1 MDLKKENE
9 HKHEHSH
16 EEHHDH
22 HDHSHDEHC
31 GCGHKEEKD
40 CRMRGHD
47 RHEHEHHEHKHDEHC
62 SCGHEHHGH
71 HDHHD
76 HSHDEH
82 CGCGHKEE
90 KDCSMRGHDHHEHD
104 HHEHDLDHHKHDHH
118 EHEHHEHKHDEH
130 CSCGH
135 DHEEKDCRMRGHDHH
150 GHSHDE
156 HHDHC
161 TCGHDHHEHH
171 GHDHSGCGCEHH
183 HGSSKEMVVQ
193 FGISALFFAGGIFAR
208 IFFDEAGIQ
217 IKNFYAAFS
226 TVLFVIAWLTAG
238 YKVLLTSV
246 KNILKGQVFDENFL
260 MSVATI
266 GAFILGDWTEGAAVM
281 LFYNLG
287 EVVQHSAVEKSRR
300 SIIDLMDLRPDF
312 ARLYDSDSKEKLVD
326 PASVKIG
333 SLVLVKAGEKI
344 PLDGVIYEGSAE
356 LDTSSM
362 TGESLPRTAEKGSP
376 VLAGFVNLTGVITV
390 KTTASLENTAA
401 SKMLELIESAQNRK
415 ARVER
420 FITSFAKVY
429 TPIVTIGAVILS
441 VLPPLL
447 SALIFSTP
455 INGWES
461 FAPWISRGLVF
472 LVISCPC
479 AFVISVPLGYFGGIG
494 GAAKRG
500 ILIKGADYIDALS
513 KADAVVFDK
522 TGTLTKGVLKVMT
535 LMPAENVEKYEF
547 LKLAALAEF
556 NSHHPIAKAV
566 QDCALV
572 NLSEEVTKTFPNAEL
587 TDYYE
592 KAGKG
597 ISVNYKGKSLLAGK
611 NSFISESIGKEI
623 PLYGD
628 EIGGTQVYAAYDGE
642 YIGCLILTD
651 TLKNEA
657 REAISDLN
665 KLGLSRVEIL
675 TGDNEKSAKKIAEDL
690 GIKNYTSML
699 LPHEKVSRFEEISDE
714 VKAKNKKASVI
725 FVGDG
730 INDAPVLA
738 RSDAGIAMGGI
749 GSDAAIEAADV
760 VLMNDNPR
768 LVAAAVKHARFTR
781 KIVWQN
787 IALAFGIKIGFLTL
801 GALGLANLWAA
812 VFADVG
818 VALLAVFNSLRAK
831 R

>member
-22 HDHSHDEHC
+22 HDHSHDEH
-31 GCGHKEEKD
+31 
-40 CRMRGHD
+40 
-47 RHEHEHHEHKHDEHC
+47 HEHEHCSCGHDHHDHHEHDLDHHKHDHHGHSHHEHTHDEHC
-62 SCGHEHHGH
+62 SCGH
-71 HDHHD
+71 
-76 HSHDEH
+76 
-82 CGCGHKEE
+82 
-90 KDCSMRGHDHHEHD
+90 
-104 HHEHDLDHHKHDHH
+104 DHHKHDHH

-135 DHEEKDCRMRGHDHH
+135 DHHEHDHSGHDHH
-150 GHSHDE
+150 GHSHD
-156 HHDHC
+156 
-161 TCGHDHHEHH
+161 DHHEHCAC

-193 FGISALFFAGGIFAR
+193 FGISVLFFAGGIFAR

-429 TPIVTIGAVILS
+429 TPIVTIGAVLLS

-500 ILIKGADYIDALS
+500 ILIKGADYIDSLS

-556 NSHHPIAKAV
+556 NSHHPIAKAI

-597 ISVNYKGKSLLAGK
+597 ISVNYKGKNLLAGK

-714 VKAKNKKASVI
+714 VKTKNKKASVI

-768 LVAAAVKHARFTR
+768 LVASAIRQARFTR

>member
-1 MDLKKENE
+1 MDYKKENE

-22 HDHSHDEHC
+22 HDHSHDEHQ
-31 GCGHKEEKD
+31 E
-40 CRMRGHD
+40 HD
-47 RHEHEHHEHKHDEHC
+47 HHEHGHHEHKHDEHC
-62 SCGHEHHGH
+62 SCGHDHEEKDCRMSG

-76 HSHDEH
+76 HH
-82 CGCGHKEE
+82 GH
-90 KDCSMRGHDHHEHD
+90 G
-104 HHEHDLDHHKHDHH
+104 HHKHDHH
-118 EHEHHEHKHDEH
+118 EHEHHEHTHDEH

-150 GHSHDE
+150 GHSHD
-156 HHDHC
+156 
-161 TCGHDHHEHH
+161 DHHEHCAC

-193 FGISALFFAGGIFAR
+193 FGISALFFAGGIFTR

-226 TVLFVIAWLTAG
+226 TVLFVIAWLIAG

-376 VLAGFVNLTGVITV
+376 ILAGFVNLTGVITV

-429 TPIVTIGAVILS
+429 TPIVTIGAVLLS
-441 VLPPLL
+441 ILPPLL
-447 SALIFSTP
+447 SALIFSSP

-556 NSHHPIAKAV
+556 NSHHPIAKAI

-597 ISVNYKGKSLLAGK
+597 ISVNYKGKNLLAGK
-611 NSFISESIGKEI
+611 NSFISENIGKEI

-628 EIGGTQVYAAYDGE
+628 EIGGTQVYAAYDGK

>member
-1 MDLKKENE
+1 MDYKKENE
-9 HKHEHSH
+9 HNHDEHCSYRHEHNAKDYSMRGHEHHEHGRHGYCNDDHHENEHHSH
-16 EEHHDH
+16 DEHHNNCGCSHDH
-22 HDHSHDEHC
+22 HSHDHHEHNHNEHGHSHDEHC
-31 GCGHKEEKD
+31 ACQ
-40 CRMRGHD
+40 
-47 RHEHEHHEHKHDEHC
+47 
-62 SCGHEHHGH
+62 
-71 HDHHD
+71 
-76 HSHDEH
+76 
-82 CGCGHKEE
+82 
-90 KDCSMRGHDHHEHD
+90 
-104 HHEHDLDHHKHDHH
+104 HDHH
-118 EHEHHEHKHDEH
+118 EHEHHSHNEH
-130 CSCGH
+130 CGCGH
-135 DHEEKDCRMRGHDHH
+135 EHNAKDYGMRGHDHH
-150 GHSHDE
+150 GH
-156 HHDHC
+156 DH
-161 TCGHDHHEHH
+161 
-171 GHDHSGCGCEHH
+171 HDHSGCGCEHH
-183 HGSSKEMVVQ
+183 HGSSKEMIVQ
-193 FGISALFFAGGIFAR
+193 FGISALLFASGIFTR
-208 IFFDEAGIQ
+208 VLFPEAGIKIQ
-217 IKNFYAAFS
+217 NFYLAFS
-226 TVLFVIAWLTAG
+226 ILLFAAAWLTAG

-260 MSVATI
+260 MTVATI

-300 SIIDLMDLRPDF
+300 SIVDLMDLRPDF
-312 ARLYDSDSKEKLVD
+312 ARIYKPGEEEKLVD
-326 PASVKIG
+326 PSKVEVG

-344 PLDGVIYEGSAE
+344 PLDGIIYEGSAE

-362 TGESLPRTAEKGSP
+362 TGESLPRTAEKGSR

-429 TPIVTIGAVILS
+429 TPIVTIGAVLLS
-441 VLPPLL
+441 VLPPIVN
-447 SALIFSTP
+447 ALIFSIP
-455 INGWES
+455 LAGWES
-461 FAPWISRGLVF
+461 FAPWVSRGLVF

-494 GAAKRG
+494 GAAKKG
-500 ILIKGADYIDALS
+500 VLIKGADYIDALS
-513 KADAVVFDK
+513 KADSVVFDK
-522 TGTLTKGVLKVMT
+522 TGTLTKGVLKVLA
-535 LMPAENVEKYEF
+535 LMPADKVEKDEL

-572 NLSEEVTKTFPNAEL
+572 NLPEEETKTFANAEL
-587 TDYYE
+587 IDYYE

-597 ISVNYKGKSLLAGK
+597 ISVNYRGKNLLAGK
-611 NSFISESIGKEI
+611 NSFISESIGSDI
-623 PLYGD
+623 SLYGD
-628 EIGGTQVYAAYDGE
+628 EIGGTQVYVAYDGR
-642 YIGCLILTD
+642 YMGCLILTD
-651 TLKNEA
+651 TLKNESK
-657 REAISDLN
+657 EAVSDLN
-665 KLGLSRVEIL
+665 KLGLSRIEIL
-675 TGDNEKSAKKIAEDL
+675 TGDNEKAAKKIAEDL

-714 VKAKNKKASVI
+714 VKAKNKKASVV

-738 RSDAGIAMGGI
+738 RADVGIAMGGI

-768 LVAAAVKHARFTR
+768 LVAAAVKQARFTR

-801 GALGLANLWAA
+801 GALGLTNLWAA

>member
-9 HKHEHSH
+9 HKHGHSY

-22 HDHSHDEHC
+22 HDHSHDEHQ
-31 GCGHKEEKD
+31 E
-40 CRMRGHD
+40 
-47 RHEHEHHEHKHDEHC
+47 
-62 SCGHEHHGH
+62 
-71 HDHHD
+71 HDHH
-76 HSHDEH
+76 
-82 CGCGHKEE
+82 
-90 KDCSMRGHDHHEHD
+90 GHDHH
-104 HHEHDLDHHKHDHH
+104 DHHKHDHH
-118 EHEHHEHKHDEH
+118 EHEHHEHSHDEHCSCGHEHHEHHDHHEHDHHGHGHHDHHEYSHDEHCSCGHEHHDHHEHDHHGHGHHDHHEYSHDEH

-135 DHEEKDCRMRGHDHH
+135 DHH
-150 GHSHDE
+150 G
-156 HHDHC
+156 
-161 TCGHDHHEHH
+161 HH

-429 TPIVTIGAVILS
+429 TPIVTIGAVLLS

-447 SALIFSTP
+447 SALIFSSP

-572 NLSEEVTKTFPNAEL
+572 NLSDEVTKTFPNAEL

-611 NSFISESIGKEI
+611 NSFISENIGKEI

-768 LVAAAVKHARFTR
+768 LVASAIRQARFTR

>member
-9 HKHEHSH
+9 HKHGHSY

-22 HDHSHDEHC
+22 HDHSHDEHQ
-31 GCGHKEEKD
+31 
-40 CRMRGHD
+40 
-47 RHEHEHHEHKHDEHC
+47 
-62 SCGHEHHGH
+62 
-71 HDHHD
+71 
-76 HSHDEH
+76 
-82 CGCGHKEE
+82 
-90 KDCSMRGHDHHEHD
+90 EHD
-104 HHEHDLDHHKHDHH
+104 HHGHD
-118 EHEHHEHKHDEH
+118 HHEHKHDEH

-135 DHEEKDCRMRGHDHH
+135 DHHGHNHDGHHKHEHCSCGHEHEEKDYRMRGHDHHDHH
-150 GHSHDE
+150 GHSHD
-156 HHDHC
+156 
-161 TCGHDHHEHH
+161 DHHEHCAC

-312 ARLYDSDSKEKLVD
+312 ARLYGSDSKEKLVD

-376 VLAGFVNLTGVITV
+376 VLAGFVNLTGIITV

-429 TPIVTIGAVILS
+429 TPIVTIGAVLLS

-572 NLSEEVTKTFPNAEL
+572 NLSEEVTKTFPNAKL

-597 ISVNYKGKSLLAGK
+597 ISVNYKGKNLLAGK

-628 EIGGTQVYAAYDGE
+628 EIGGTQVYAAYDGK

>member
-1 MDLKKENE
+1 MDYKKENE

-22 HDHSHDEHC
+22 HEH
-31 GCGHKEEKD
+31 G
-40 CRMRGHD
+40 
-47 RHEHEHHEHKHDEHC
+47 HHEHKHDEH
-62 SCGHEHHGH
+62 HEHEHHGHGH
-71 HDHHD
+71 HDHHE

-82 CGCGHKEE
+82 CG
-90 KDCSMRGHDHHEHD
+90 
-104 HHEHDLDHHKHDHH
+104 
-118 EHEHHEHKHDEH
+118 
-130 CSCGH
+130 CGH

-161 TCGHDHHEHH
+161 TCGHDHHEHDH
-171 GHDHSGCGCEHH
+171 SGHDHHGHSHDDHHEHCACGHDHSGCGCEHH
-183 HGSSKEMVVQ
+183 HGSLKEMVVQ
-193 FGISALFFAGGIFAR
+193 FGISALFFAGGIFTR
-208 IFFDEAGIQ
+208 IFFAEAGIQ

-226 TVLFVIAWLTAG
+226 TVLFVIAWLIAG

-429 TPIVTIGAVILS
+429 TPIVTIGAVLLS

-447 SALIFSTP
+447 SALIFSSP

-556 NSHHPIAKAV
+556 NSHHPIAKAI

-611 NSFISESIGKEI
+611 NSFISENIGKEI

-628 EIGGTQVYAAYDGE
+628 EIGGTQVYAAYDGK

>member
-16 EEHHDH
+16 EEHH
-22 HDHSHDEHC
+22 
-31 GCGHKEEKD
+31 G
-40 CRMRGHD
+40 
-47 RHEHEHHEHKHDEHC
+47 HEHKHDEHC
-62 SCGHEHHGH
+62 SCEHGHHEHDHHGHGH
-71 HDHHD
+71 HDHHE

-82 CGCGHKEE
+82 CG
-90 KDCSMRGHDHHEHD
+90 
-104 HHEHDLDHHKHDHH
+104 
-118 EHEHHEHKHDEH
+118 
-130 CSCGH
+130 CGH
-135 DHEEKDCRMRGHDHH
+135 DHEEKDCRMSGHDHHEHGHHEHDHDHH

-161 TCGHDHHEHH
+161 TCGHDHHDHH

-183 HGSSKEMVVQ
+183 HGSLKEMVVQ

-226 TVLFVIAWLTAG
+226 TVLFVIAWLIAG

-429 TPIVTIGAVILS
+429 TPIVTIGAVLLS

-447 SALIFSTP
+447 SALIFSSP

-547 LKLAALAEF
+547 LKLAALAEY

-572 NLSEEVTKTFPNAEL
+572 NLSDEVTKTFPNAEL

-611 NSFISESIGKEI
+611 NSFISENIGKEI

-628 EIGGTQVYAAYDGE
+628 EIGGTQVYAAYDGK

-768 LVAAAVKHARFTR
+768 LVAPAIRQARFTR

>member
-31 GCGHKEEKD
+31 GCGHD
-40 CRMRGHD
+40 
-47 RHEHEHHEHKHDEHC
+47 
-62 SCGHEHHGH
+62 HHGH
-71 HDHHD
+71 DHHE

-104 HHEHDLDHHKHDHH
+104 LDHHKHDHH
-118 EHEHHEHKHDEH
+118 EHCSCGHEHHDHHEHDHHGHGHHEHTHDEH

-135 DHEEKDCRMRGHDHH
+135 DHH
-150 GHSHDE
+150 GHNHDE

-161 TCGHDHHEHH
+161 TCGHDHHDHH

-183 HGSSKEMVVQ
+183 HGSLKEMVVQ
-193 FGISALFFAGGIFAR
+193 FGISALFFVGGIFTR

-226 TVLFVIAWLTAG
+226 TVLFVIAWLIAG

-420 FITSFAKVY
+420 FIKSFAKIY
-429 TPIVTIGAVILS
+429 TPIVTIGAVLLS

-447 SALIFSTP
+447 SALIFSSP

-556 NSHHPIAKAV
+556 NSHHPIAKAI

-611 NSFISESIGKEI
+611 NSFISENIGKEI

>member
-429 TPIVTIGAVILS
+429 TPIVTIGAVLLS

-447 SALIFSTP
+447 SALIFSSP

-500 ILIKGADYIDALS
+500 ILIKGADYIDSLS

-690 GIKNYTSML
+690 DIKNYTSML

>member
-1 MDLKKENE
+1 MDYKKENE
-9 HKHEHSH
+9 
-16 EEHHDH
+16 
-22 HDHSHDEHC
+22 
-31 GCGHKEEKD
+31 
-40 CRMRGHD
+40 
-47 RHEHEHHEHKHDEHC
+47 
-62 SCGHEHHGH
+62 
-71 HDHHD
+71 
-76 HSHDEH
+76 
-82 CGCGHKEE
+82 
-90 KDCSMRGHDHHEHD
+90 
-104 HHEHDLDHHKHDHH
+104 HKHDHH

-135 DHEEKDCRMRGHDHH
+135 DHEEKDCRMSGYDHHEHGHHEHDHDHH

-161 TCGHDHHEHH
+161 TCGHDHHEHDH
-171 GHDHSGCGCEHH
+171 SGHDHHGHSHDDHHEHCACGHDHSGCGCEHH

-193 FGISALFFAGGIFAR
+193 FGISALFFAGGIFTR
-208 IFFDEAGIQ
+208 IFFDETGIQ

-226 TVLFVIAWLTAG
+226 TVLFVIAWLIAG

-287 EVVQHSAVEKSRR
+287 EVVQ
-300 SIIDLMDLRPDF
+300 DF

-429 TPIVTIGAVILS
+429 TPIVTIGAVLLS

-447 SALIFSTP
+447 SALIFSSP

-547 LKLAALAEF
+547 LKLVALAEF
-556 NSHHPIAKAV
+556 NSHHPIAKAI

-611 NSFISESIGKEI
+611 NSFISENIGKEI

>member
-1 MDLKKENE
+1 M
-9 HKHEHSH
+9 
-16 EEHHDH
+16 
-22 HDHSHDEHC
+22 
-31 GCGHKEEKD
+31 
-40 CRMRGHD
+40 
-47 RHEHEHHEHKHDEHC
+47 
-62 SCGHEHHGH
+62 
-71 HDHHD
+71 
-76 HSHDEH
+76 
-82 CGCGHKEE
+82 
-90 KDCSMRGHDHHEHD
+90 
-104 HHEHDLDHHKHDHH
+104 
-118 EHEHHEHKHDEH
+118 
-130 CSCGH
+130 
-135 DHEEKDCRMRGHDHH
+135 
-150 GHSHDE
+150 
-156 HHDHC
+156 
-161 TCGHDHHEHH
+161 
-171 GHDHSGCGCEHH
+171 
-183 HGSSKEMVVQ
+183 
-193 FGISALFFAGGIFAR
+193 
-208 IFFDEAGIQ
+208 
-217 IKNFYAAFS
+217 
-226 TVLFVIAWLTAG
+226 
-238 YKVLLTSV
+238 
-246 KNILKGQVFDENFL
+246 
-260 MSVATI
+260 
-266 GAFILGDWTEGAAVM
+266 
-281 LFYNLG
+281 
-287 EVVQHSAVEKSRR
+287 
-300 SIIDLMDLRPDF
+300 
-312 ARLYDSDSKEKLVD
+312 
-326 PASVKIG
+326 
-333 SLVLVKAGEKI
+333 
-344 PLDGVIYEGSAE
+344 DGVIYEGSAE

-376 VLAGFVNLTGVITV
+376 VLAGFVNLTGIITV

-429 TPIVTIGAVILS
+429 TPIVTIGAVLLS

-597 ISVNYKGKSLLAGK
+597 ISVNYKGKNLLAGK

-628 EIGGTQVYAAYDGE
+628 EIGGTQVYAAYDGK

-768 LVAAAVKHARFTR
+768 LVASAIRQARFTR

>member
-31 GCGHKEEKD
+31 SCGHEHHGHHEHD
-40 CRMRGHD
+40 HHGHD
-47 RHEHEHHEHKHDEHC
+47 HHEHKHDEHC
-62 SCGHEHHGH
+62 SCGHEHH
-71 HDHHD
+71 
-76 HSHDEH
+76 
-82 CGCGHKEE
+82 
-90 KDCSMRGHDHHEHD
+90 DHHEHD
-104 HHEHDLDHHKHDHH
+104 HHGHG
-118 EHEHHEHKHDEH
+118 HHEHKHDEH

-135 DHEEKDCRMRGHDHH
+135 EHHDHH
-150 GHSHDE
+150 GHGHHDHHEHNHDE
-156 HHDHC
+156 HC
-161 TCGHDHHEHH
+161 SCGHDHHDHH

-193 FGISALFFAGGIFAR
+193 FGISALFFAGGIFTR

-226 TVLFVIAWLTAG
+226 TVLFVIAWLIAG

-429 TPIVTIGAVILS
+429 TPIVTIGAVLLS
-441 VLPPLL
+441 ILPPLL
-447 SALIFSTP
+447 SALIFSSP

-556 NSHHPIAKAV
+556 NSHHPIAKAI

-611 NSFISESIGKEI
+611 NSFISENIGKEI

-628 EIGGTQVYAAYDGE
+628 EIGGTQVYAAYDGK

>member
-16 EEHHDH
+16 EEHH
-22 HDHSHDEHC
+22 E
-31 GCGHKEEKD
+31 
-40 CRMRGHD
+40 
-47 RHEHEHHEHKHDEHC
+47 
-62 SCGHEHHGH
+62 HEHHGH
-71 HDHHD
+71 
-76 HSHDEH
+76 
-82 CGCGHKEE
+82 GH
-90 KDCSMRGHDHHEHD
+90 R
-104 HHEHDLDHHKHDHH
+104 
-118 EHEHHEHKHDEH
+118 EHKHDEH

-135 DHEEKDCRMRGHDHH
+135 DHEEKDCRMREHGHHEHDHHGHGHHDHHEHSHDEHCGCGHDHEEKDCRMSGHDHHEHGHHEHDHDHH

-161 TCGHDHHEHH
+161 TCGHDHHDHH

-183 HGSSKEMVVQ
+183 HGSLKEMVVQ
-193 FGISALFFAGGIFAR
+193 FGISALFFAGGIFTR
-208 IFFDEAGIQ
+208 IFFAEAGIQ

-287 EVVQHSAVEKSRR
+287 EVVQHSAIEKSRR

-429 TPIVTIGAVILS
+429 TPIVTIGAVLLS

-447 SALIFSTP
+447 SALIFSSP

-556 NSHHPIAKAV
+556 NSHHPIAKAI

-611 NSFISESIGKEI
+611 NSFISENIGKEI

>member
-16 EEHHDH
+16 EEHH
-22 HDHSHDEHC
+22 E
-31 GCGHKEEKD
+31 
-40 CRMRGHD
+40 
-47 RHEHEHHEHKHDEHC
+47 
-62 SCGHEHHGH
+62 HEHHGH
-71 HDHHD
+71 
-76 HSHDEH
+76 
-82 CGCGHKEE
+82 GH
-90 KDCSMRGHDHHEHD
+90 R
-104 HHEHDLDHHKHDHH
+104 
-118 EHEHHEHKHDEH
+118 EHKHDEH

-135 DHEEKDCRMRGHDHH
+135 DHEEKDCRMREHGHHEHDHHGHGHHDHHEHSHDEHCGCGHDHEEKDCRMSGHDHHEHGHHEHDHDHH

-161 TCGHDHHEHH
+161 TCGHDHHDHH

-183 HGSSKEMVVQ
+183 HGSLKEMVVQ
-193 FGISALFFAGGIFAR
+193 FGISALFFAGGIFTR
-208 IFFDEAGIQ
+208 IFFAEAGIQ

-429 TPIVTIGAVILS
+429 TPIVTIGAVLLS

-447 SALIFSTP
+447 SALIFSSP

-556 NSHHPIAKAV
+556 NSHHPIAKAI

-611 NSFISESIGKEI
+611 NSFISENIGKEI

>member
-31 GCGHKEEKD
+31 SCGHEHHGHHEHD
-40 CRMRGHD
+40 HHGHD
-47 RHEHEHHEHKHDEHC
+47 HHEHKHDEHC
-62 SCGHEHHGH
+62 SCGHEHH
-71 HDHHD
+71 
-76 HSHDEH
+76 
-82 CGCGHKEE
+82 
-90 KDCSMRGHDHHEHD
+90 DHHEHD
-104 HHEHDLDHHKHDHH
+104 HHGHG
-118 EHEHHEHKHDEH
+118 HHEHKHDEH

-135 DHEEKDCRMRGHDHH
+135 EHHDHH
-150 GHSHDE
+150 GHGHHDHHEHNHDE
-156 HHDHC
+156 HC
-161 TCGHDHHEHH
+161 SCGHDHHDHH

-376 VLAGFVNLTGVITV
+376 VLAGFVNLTGIITV

-429 TPIVTIGAVILS
+429 TPIVTIGAVLLS

-447 SALIFSTP
+447 SALIFSSP

-611 NSFISESIGKEI
+611 NSFISENIGKEI

-628 EIGGTQVYAAYDGE
+628 EIGGTQVYAAYDGK

-768 LVAAAVKHARFTR
+768 LVASAIRQARFTR

>member
-16 EEHHDH
+16 EEHH
-22 HDHSHDEHC
+22 
-31 GCGHKEEKD
+31 GHY
-40 CRMRGHD
+40 GHD
-47 RHEHEHHEHKHDEHC
+47 HHEHDHDEHC
-62 SCGHEHHGH
+62 SCGH
-71 HDHHD
+71 DHH
-76 HSHDEH
+76 E
-82 CGCGHKEE
+82 
-90 KDCSMRGHDHHEHD
+90 HHEHD
-104 HHEHDLDHHKHDHH
+104 HHEHEHHDHHDHHGHSHDDHH
-118 EHEHHEHKHDEH
+118 EH
-130 CSCGH
+130 CACGH

-161 TCGHDHHEHH
+161 TCGHDHHEHKHDDHCNCGHDHH

-183 HGSSKEMVVQ
+183 HGSLKEMVVQ
-193 FGISALFFAGGIFAR
+193 FGISALFFAGGIFTR
-208 IFFDEAGIQ
+208 IFFAEAGIQ

-226 TVLFVIAWLTAG
+226 TVLFVIAWLIAG

-429 TPIVTIGAVILS
+429 TPIVTIGAVLLS

-447 SALIFSTP
+447 SALIFSSP

-556 NSHHPIAKAV
+556 NSHHPIAKAI

-597 ISVNYKGKSLLAGK
+597 ISVNYKGKNLLAGK
-611 NSFISESIGKEI
+611 NSFISENIGKEI

-628 EIGGTQVYAAYDGE
+628 EIGGTQVYAAYDGK

>member
-16 EEHHDH
+16 EEHH
-22 HDHSHDEHC
+22 
-31 GCGHKEEKD
+31 GHY
-40 CRMRGHD
+40 
-47 RHEHEHHEHKHDEHC
+47 
-62 SCGHEHHGH
+62 
-71 HDHHD
+71 
-76 HSHDEH
+76 
-82 CGCGHKEE
+82 
-90 KDCSMRGHDHHEHD
+90 GHDHHEHD
-104 HHEHDLDHHKHDHH
+104 HDEHCSFGHDHHEHHEHDHH
-118 EHEHHEHKHDEH
+118 EHEHHDHHDHHGHSHDDHHEH
-130 CSCGH
+130 CACGH

-161 TCGHDHHEHH
+161 TCGHDHHEHKHDDHCNCGHDHH

-183 HGSSKEMVVQ
+183 HGSLKEMVVQ
-193 FGISALFFAGGIFAR
+193 FGISALFFAGGIFTR
-208 IFFDEAGIQ
+208 IFFAEAGIQ

-226 TVLFVIAWLTAG
+226 TVLFVIAWLIAG

-429 TPIVTIGAVILS
+429 TPIVTIGAVLLS

-447 SALIFSTP
+447 SALIFSSP

-556 NSHHPIAKAV
+556 NSHHPIAKAI

-587 TDYYE
+587 TEYYE

-611 NSFISESIGKEI
+611 NSFISENIGKEI

-628 EIGGTQVYAAYDGE
+628 EIGGTQVYAAYDGK

>member
-1 MDLKKENE
+1 MDYKKENE

-22 HDHSHDEHC
+22 HEH
-31 GCGHKEEKD
+31 G
-40 CRMRGHD
+40 
-47 RHEHEHHEHKHDEHC
+47 HHEHKHDEH
-62 SCGHEHHGH
+62 HEHEHHGHGH
-71 HDHHD
+71 HDHHE

-82 CGCGHKEE
+82 CG
-90 KDCSMRGHDHHEHD
+90 
-104 HHEHDLDHHKHDHH
+104 
-118 EHEHHEHKHDEH
+118 
-130 CSCGH
+130 CGH

-161 TCGHDHHEHH
+161 TCGHDHHEHDH
-171 GHDHSGCGCEHH
+171 SGHDHHGHSHDDHHEHCACGHDHSGCGCEHH
-183 HGSSKEMVVQ
+183 HGSLKEMVVQ
-193 FGISALFFAGGIFAR
+193 FGISALLFAGGIFTR
-208 IFFDEAGIQ
+208 IFFAEAGIQ

-226 TVLFVIAWLTAG
+226 TVLFVIAWLIAG

-312 ARLYDSDSKEKLVD
+312 ARVYDSDSKEKLVD

-429 TPIVTIGAVILS
+429 TPIVTIGAVLLS
-441 VLPPLL
+441 ILPPLL
-447 SALIFSTP
+447 SALIFSSP

-556 NSHHPIAKAV
+556 NSHHPIAKAI

-611 NSFISESIGKEI
+611 NSFISENIGKEI

-628 EIGGTQVYAAYDGE
+628 EIGGTQVYAAYDGK

>member
-16 EEHHDH
+16 EEHH
-22 HDHSHDEHC
+22 
-31 GCGHKEEKD
+31 G
-40 CRMRGHD
+40 
-47 RHEHEHHEHKHDEHC
+47 HEHKHDEHC
-62 SCGHEHHGH
+62 SCEHGHHEHDHHGHGH
-71 HDHHD
+71 HDHHE

-82 CGCGHKEE
+82 CG
-90 KDCSMRGHDHHEHD
+90 
-104 HHEHDLDHHKHDHH
+104 
-118 EHEHHEHKHDEH
+118 
-130 CSCGH
+130 CGH
-135 DHEEKDCRMRGHDHH
+135 DHEEKDCRMSGHDHHEHGHHEHDHDHH

-161 TCGHDHHEHH
+161 TCGHDHHDHH

-183 HGSSKEMVVQ
+183 HGSLKEMVVQ

-226 TVLFVIAWLTAG
+226 TVLFVIAWLIAG

-429 TPIVTIGAVILS
+429 TPIVTIGAVLLS

-447 SALIFSTP
+447 SALIFSSP

-547 LKLAALAEF
+547 LKLAALAEY

-572 NLSEEVTKTFPNAEL
+572 NLSDEVTKTFPNAEL

-768 LVAAAVKHARFTR
+768 LVASAIRQARFTR

>member
-1 MDLKKENE
+1 M
-9 HKHEHSH
+9 
-16 EEHHDH
+16 
-22 HDHSHDEHC
+22 
-31 GCGHKEEKD
+31 
-40 CRMRGHD
+40 
-47 RHEHEHHEHKHDEHC
+47 
-62 SCGHEHHGH
+62 
-71 HDHHD
+71 
-76 HSHDEH
+76 
-82 CGCGHKEE
+82 
-90 KDCSMRGHDHHEHD
+90 
-104 HHEHDLDHHKHDHH
+104 
-118 EHEHHEHKHDEH
+118 
-130 CSCGH
+130 
-135 DHEEKDCRMRGHDHH
+135 
-150 GHSHDE
+150 
-156 HHDHC
+156 
-161 TCGHDHHEHH
+161 
-171 GHDHSGCGCEHH
+171 
-183 HGSSKEMVVQ
+183 
-193 FGISALFFAGGIFAR
+193 
-208 IFFDEAGIQ
+208 
-217 IKNFYAAFS
+217 
-226 TVLFVIAWLTAG
+226 
-238 YKVLLTSV
+238 
-246 KNILKGQVFDENFL
+246 
-260 MSVATI
+260 
-266 GAFILGDWTEGAAVM
+266 
-281 LFYNLG
+281 
-287 EVVQHSAVEKSRR
+287 
-300 SIIDLMDLRPDF
+300 
-312 ARLYDSDSKEKLVD
+312 
-326 PASVKIG
+326 
-333 SLVLVKAGEKI
+333 VLVKAGEKI

-376 VLAGFVNLTGVITV
+376 VLAGFVNLTGIITV

-429 TPIVTIGAVILS
+429 TPIVTIGAVLLS

-447 SALIFSTP
+447 SALIFSSP

-547 LKLAALAEF
+547 LKLAALAEY

-597 ISVNYKGKSLLAGK
+597 ISVNYKGKNLLAGK

-628 EIGGTQVYAAYDGE
+628 EIGGTQVYAAYDGK

-714 VKAKNKKASVI
+714 VKAKNKKASII

>member
-1 MDLKKENE
+1 MDYKKENE

-22 HDHSHDEHC
+22 HEH
-31 GCGHKEEKD
+31 G
-40 CRMRGHD
+40 
-47 RHEHEHHEHKHDEHC
+47 HHEHKHDEH
-62 SCGHEHHGH
+62 HEHEHHGHGH
-71 HDHHD
+71 HDHHE

-82 CGCGHKEE
+82 CG
-90 KDCSMRGHDHHEHD
+90 
-104 HHEHDLDHHKHDHH
+104 
-118 EHEHHEHKHDEH
+118 
-130 CSCGH
+130 CGH

-161 TCGHDHHEHH
+161 TCGHDHHEHDH
-171 GHDHSGCGCEHH
+171 SGHDHHGHSHDDHHEHCACGHDHSGCGCEHH
-183 HGSSKEMVVQ
+183 HGSLKEMVVQ
-193 FGISALFFAGGIFAR
+193 FGISALFFAGGIFTR
-208 IFFDEAGIQ
+208 IFFAEAGIQ

-226 TVLFVIAWLTAG
+226 TVLFVIAWLIAG

-429 TPIVTIGAVILS
+429 TPIVTIGAVLLS

-447 SALIFSTP
+447 SALIFSSP

-535 LMPAENVEKYEF
+535 LMPAENVEKYKF

-556 NSHHPIAKAV
+556 NSHHPIAKAI

-611 NSFISESIGKEI
+611 NSFISEGIGKEI

>member
-1 MDLKKENE
+1 MDYKKENE

-22 HDHSHDEHC
+22 HDHSHDEHQ
-31 GCGHKEEKD
+31 E
-40 CRMRGHD
+40 HD
-47 RHEHEHHEHKHDEHC
+47 HHEHGHHEHKHDEHC
-62 SCGHEHHGH
+62 SCGHDHEEKDCRMSG

-76 HSHDEH
+76 HH
-82 CGCGHKEE
+82 GH
-90 KDCSMRGHDHHEHD
+90 G
-104 HHEHDLDHHKHDHH
+104 HHKHDHH
-118 EHEHHEHKHDEH
+118 EHEHHEHTHDEH

-150 GHSHDE
+150 GHSHD
-156 HHDHC
+156 
-161 TCGHDHHEHH
+161 DHHEHCAC

-193 FGISALFFAGGIFAR
+193 FGISALFFAGGIFTR

-226 TVLFVIAWLTAG
+226 TVLFVIAWLIAG

-376 VLAGFVNLTGVITV
+376 ILAGFVNLTGVITV

-429 TPIVTIGAVILS
+429 TPIVTIGAVLLS
-441 VLPPLL
+441 ILPPLL
-447 SALIFSTP
+447 SALIFSSP

-556 NSHHPIAKAV
+556 NSHHPIAKAI

-611 NSFISESIGKEI
+611 NSFISENIGKEI

-699 LPHEKVSRFEEISDE
+699 LPHEKVSRFEEISGE

>member
-31 GCGHKEEKD
+31 SCGHEHHGHHEHD
-40 CRMRGHD
+40 HHGHD
-47 RHEHEHHEHKHDEHC
+47 HHEHKHDEHC
-62 SCGHEHHGH
+62 SCGHEHH
-71 HDHHD
+71 
-76 HSHDEH
+76 
-82 CGCGHKEE
+82 
-90 KDCSMRGHDHHEHD
+90 DHHEHD
-104 HHEHDLDHHKHDHH
+104 HHGHG
-118 EHEHHEHKHDEH
+118 HHEHKHDEH

-135 DHEEKDCRMRGHDHH
+135 EHHDHH
-150 GHSHDE
+150 GHGHHDHHEHNHDE
-156 HHDHC
+156 HC
-161 TCGHDHHEHH
+161 SCGHDHHDHH

-376 VLAGFVNLTGVITV
+376 VLAGFVNLTGIITV

-429 TPIVTIGAVILS
+429 TPIVTIGAVLLS

-447 SALIFSTP
+447 SALIFSSP

-522 TGTLTKGVLKVMT
+522 TGTLTKGVLKVMA

-547 LKLAALAEF
+547 LRLAALAEF

-597 ISVNYKGKSLLAGK
+597 ISVNYKGKNLLAGK

-768 LVAAAVKHARFTR
+768 LVASAIRQARFTR

>member
-16 EEHHDH
+16 EEHH
-22 HDHSHDEHC
+22 
-31 GCGHKEEKD
+31 G
-40 CRMRGHD
+40 
-47 RHEHEHHEHKHDEHC
+47 HEHKHDEHC
-62 SCGHEHHGH
+62 SCEHGHHEHDHHGHGH
-71 HDHHD
+71 HDHHE

-82 CGCGHKEE
+82 CG
-90 KDCSMRGHDHHEHD
+90 
-104 HHEHDLDHHKHDHH
+104 
-118 EHEHHEHKHDEH
+118 
-130 CSCGH
+130 CGH
-135 DHEEKDCRMRGHDHH
+135 DHEEKDCRMSGHDHHEHGHHEHDHDHH

-161 TCGHDHHEHH
+161 TCGHDHHDHH

-183 HGSSKEMVVQ
+183 HGSLKEMVVQ

-226 TVLFVIAWLTAG
+226 TVLFVIAWLIAG

-326 PASVKIG
+326 PSSVKIG

-429 TPIVTIGAVILS
+429 TPIVTIGAVLLS
-441 VLPPLL
+441 ILPPLL

-556 NSHHPIAKAV
+556 NSHHPIAKAI

-611 NSFISESIGKEI
+611 NSFISENIGKEI

-768 LVAAAVKHARFTR
+768 LVAPAIRQARFTR

>member
-1 MDLKKENE
+1 MDYKKENE

-22 HDHSHDEHC
+22 HDHSHDEHQ
-31 GCGHKEEKD
+31 E
-40 CRMRGHD
+40 HD
-47 RHEHEHHEHKHDEHC
+47 HHEHGHHEHKHDEHC
-62 SCGHEHHGH
+62 SCGHDHEEKDCRMSG

-76 HSHDEH
+76 HH
-82 CGCGHKEE
+82 GH
-90 KDCSMRGHDHHEHD
+90 G
-104 HHEHDLDHHKHDHH
+104 HHKHDHH
-118 EHEHHEHKHDEH
+118 EHEHHEHTHDEH

-150 GHSHDE
+150 GHSHD
-156 HHDHC
+156 
-161 TCGHDHHEHH
+161 DHHEHCAC

-193 FGISALFFAGGIFAR
+193 FGISALFFAGGIFTR

-226 TVLFVIAWLTAG
+226 TVLFVIAWLIAG

-376 VLAGFVNLTGVITV
+376 ILAGFVNLTGVITI

-429 TPIVTIGAVILS
+429 TPIVTIGAVLLS
-441 VLPPLL
+441 ILPPLL
-447 SALIFSTP
+447 SALIFSSP

-556 NSHHPIAKAV
+556 NSHHPIAKAI

-572 NLSEEVTKTFPNAEL
+572 NLSEEITKTFPNAEL

-611 NSFISESIGKEI
+611 NSFISENIGKEI

-699 LPHEKVSRFEEISDE
+699 LPHEKVSRFEEISGE

-760 VLMNDNPR
+760 ILMNDNPR

>member
-1 MDLKKENE
+1 MDYKKENE

-22 HDHSHDEHC
+22 HDHSHDEHQ
-31 GCGHKEEKD
+31 E
-40 CRMRGHD
+40 HD
-47 RHEHEHHEHKHDEHC
+47 HHEHGHHEHKHDEHC
-62 SCGHEHHGH
+62 SCGHDHEEKDCRMSG

-76 HSHDEH
+76 HH
-82 CGCGHKEE
+82 GH
-90 KDCSMRGHDHHEHD
+90 G
-104 HHEHDLDHHKHDHH
+104 HHKHDHH
-118 EHEHHEHKHDEH
+118 EHEHHEHTHDEH

-150 GHSHDE
+150 GHSHD
-156 HHDHC
+156 
-161 TCGHDHHEHH
+161 DHHEHCAC

-193 FGISALFFAGGIFAR
+193 FGISALFFAGGIFTR

-226 TVLFVIAWLTAG
+226 TVLFVIAWLIAG

-376 VLAGFVNLTGVITV
+376 ILAGFVNLTGVITV

-429 TPIVTIGAVILS
+429 TPIVTIGAVLLS
-441 VLPPLL
+441 ILPPLL
-447 SALIFSTP
+447 SALIFSSP

-556 NSHHPIAKAV
+556 NSHHPIAKAI

-592 KAGKG
+592 KAGEG

-611 NSFISESIGKEI
+611 NSFISENIGKEI

-699 LPHEKVSRFEEISDE
+699 LPHEKVSRFEEISGE

>member
-9 HKHEHSH
+9 HKHGHSY

-22 HDHSHDEHC
+22 HDHSHDEHQEHDHH
-31 GCGHKEEKD
+31 GH
-40 CRMRGHD
+40 GHHD
-47 RHEHEHHEHKHDEHC
+47 HHEHC
-62 SCGHEHHGH
+62 SCGH
-71 HDHHD
+71 DHH
-76 HSHDEH
+76 
-82 CGCGHKEE
+82 
-90 KDCSMRGHDHHEHD
+90 
-104 HHEHDLDHHKHDHH
+104 DHHKHDHH
-118 EHEHHEHKHDEH
+118 EHTHDEH

-135 DHEEKDCRMRGHDHH
+135 DHHGHNHDGHHKHEHCSCGHEHEEKDYRMRGHDHHDHH
-150 GHSHDE
+150 GHSHD
-156 HHDHC
+156 
-161 TCGHDHHEHH
+161 DHHEHCAC

-376 VLAGFVNLTGVITV
+376 VLAGFVNLTGIITV

-429 TPIVTIGAVILS
+429 TPIVTIGAVLLS

-547 LKLAALAEF
+547 LRLAALAEF
-556 NSHHPIAKAV
+556 NSHHPIAKAI

-611 NSFISESIGKEI
+611 NSFISENIGKEI

-628 EIGGTQVYAAYDGE
+628 EIGGTQVYAAYDGK

-768 LVAAAVKHARFTR
+768 LVASAIRQARFTR

>member
-1 MDLKKENE
+1 MDYKKENE

-22 HDHSHDEHC
+22 HEH
-31 GCGHKEEKD
+31 G
-40 CRMRGHD
+40 
-47 RHEHEHHEHKHDEHC
+47 HHEHKHDEH
-62 SCGHEHHGH
+62 HEHEHHGHGH
-71 HDHHD
+71 HDHHE

-82 CGCGHKEE
+82 CG
-90 KDCSMRGHDHHEHD
+90 
-104 HHEHDLDHHKHDHH
+104 
-118 EHEHHEHKHDEH
+118 
-130 CSCGH
+130 CGH

-161 TCGHDHHEHH
+161 TCGHDHHEHDH
-171 GHDHSGCGCEHH
+171 SGHDHHGHSHDDHHEHCACGHDHSGCGCEHH
-183 HGSSKEMVVQ
+183 HGSLKEMVVQ
-193 FGISALFFAGGIFAR
+193 FGISALFFAGGIFTR
-208 IFFDEAGIQ
+208 IFFAEAGIQ

-226 TVLFVIAWLTAG
+226 TVLFVIAWLIAG

-429 TPIVTIGAVILS
+429 TPIVTIGAVLLS
-441 VLPPLL
+441 ILPPLL
-447 SALIFSTP
+447 SALIFSSP

-556 NSHHPIAKAV
+556 NSHHPIAKAI

-611 NSFISESIGKEI
+611 NSFISENIGKEI

-628 EIGGTQVYAAYDGE
+628 EIGGTQVYAAYDGK

>member
-1 MDLKKENE
+1 MDFKKENE
-9 HKHEHSH
+9 HN
-16 EEHHDH
+16 
-22 HDHSHDEHC
+22 HDEH
-31 GCGHKEEKD
+31 K
-40 CRMRGHD
+40 
-47 RHEHEHHEHKHDEHC
+47 HEHDEHC
-62 SCGHEHHGH
+62 SCGHEHH
-71 HDHHD
+71 
-76 HSHDEH
+76 S
-82 CGCGHKEE
+82 
-90 KDCSMRGHDHHEHD
+90 
-104 HHEHDLDHHKHDHH
+104 
-118 EHEHHEHKHDEH
+118 HDEH

-135 DHEEKDCRMRGHDHH
+135 EHNAKDYSMRGHEHHAKDYRMRMHDHH
-150 GHSHDE
+150 GHNHDE
-156 HHDHC
+156 HCCSHDH
-161 TCGHDHHEHH
+161 
-171 GHDHSGCGCEHH
+171 HDHSGCGCEHH
-183 HGSSKEMVVQ
+183 HGSSKEMIVQ
-193 FGISALFFAGGIFAR
+193 FGISAILFAAGIFTR
-208 IFFDEAGIQ
+208 IFLAETVIQ
-217 IKNFYAAFS
+217 IQNFKFAFS
-226 TVLFVIAWLTAG
+226 TLLFVIAWFVAG
-238 YKVLLTSV
+238 YKVLLTSL
-246 KNILKGQVFDENFL
+246 KNILKGQIFDENFL
-260 MSVATI
+260 MTVATI

-287 EVVQHSAVEKSRR
+287 EVVQHLAVEKSRR

-312 ARLYDSDSKEKLVD
+312 ARIYKPGEEEKLVD
-326 PASVKIG
+326 PSKVEVG

-344 PLDGVIYEGSAE
+344 PLDGIIYEGSAE

-362 TGESLPRTAEKGSP
+362 TGESLPRTAEKDSP
-376 VLAGFVNLTGVITV
+376 VLAGFVNLTGMITV

-420 FITSFAKVY
+420 FITSFAKIY
-429 TPIVTIGAVILS
+429 TPIVTIGAVLLS

-447 SALIFSTP
+447 SALIFSSP

-500 ILIKGADYIDALS
+500 ILIKGADYVDALS
-513 KADAVVFDK
+513 KTDAVVFDK
-522 TGTLTKGVLKVMT
+522 TGTLTKGVLKVLT
-535 LMPAENVEKYEF
+535 LMPADNVEKDEF
-547 LKLAALAEF
+547 LKLAALAEL

-566 QDCALV
+566 QDCALI
-572 NLSEEVTKTFPNAEL
+572 NLSEEVTRTFKEEEL

-597 ISVNYKGKSLLAGK
+597 ISVKYKGKTLLAGK
-611 NSFISESIGKEI
+611 NSFISENIGKEI

-657 REAISDLN
+657 REAIADLN

-690 GIKNYTSML
+690 GIKNYTAML

-714 VKAKNKKASVI
+714 VKAKNKKASVV

-738 RSDAGIAMGGI
+738 RADAGIAMGGI
-749 GSDAAIEAADV
+749 GSDAAIEAADI

-768 LVAAAVKHARFTR
+768 LVAAAVKQARFTR

-801 GALGLANLWAA
+801 GALGLTGLWAA

>member
-16 EEHHDH
+16 EEHH
-22 HDHSHDEHC
+22 
-31 GCGHKEEKD
+31 GHY
-40 CRMRGHD
+40 GHD
-47 RHEHEHHEHKHDEHC
+47 HHEHDHDEHC
-62 SCGHEHHGH
+62 SCGH
-71 HDHHD
+71 DHH
-76 HSHDEH
+76 E
-82 CGCGHKEE
+82 
-90 KDCSMRGHDHHEHD
+90 HHEHD
-104 HHEHDLDHHKHDHH
+104 HHEHEHHDHHDHHGHSHDDHH
-118 EHEHHEHKHDEH
+118 EH
-130 CSCGH
+130 CACGH

-161 TCGHDHHEHH
+161 TCGHDHHEHKHDDHCNCGHDHH

-183 HGSSKEMVVQ
+183 HGSLKEMVVQ
-193 FGISALFFAGGIFAR
+193 FGISALFFAGGIFTR
-208 IFFDEAGIQ
+208 IFFAEAGIQ

-226 TVLFVIAWLTAG
+226 TVLFVIAWLIAG

-429 TPIVTIGAVILS
+429 TPIVTIGAVLLS

-447 SALIFSTP
+447 SALIFSSP

-556 NSHHPIAKAV
+556 NSHHPIAKAI

-587 TDYYE
+587 TEYYE

-611 NSFISESIGKEI
+611 NSFISENIGKEI

-628 EIGGTQVYAAYDGE
+628 EIGGTQVYAAYDGK

>member
-1 MDLKKENE
+1 MDYKKENE

-22 HDHSHDEHC
+22 HEH
-31 GCGHKEEKD
+31 G
-40 CRMRGHD
+40 
-47 RHEHEHHEHKHDEHC
+47 HHEHKHDEH
-62 SCGHEHHGH
+62 HEHEHHGHGH
-71 HDHHD
+71 HDHHE

-82 CGCGHKEE
+82 CG
-90 KDCSMRGHDHHEHD
+90 
-104 HHEHDLDHHKHDHH
+104 
-118 EHEHHEHKHDEH
+118 
-130 CSCGH
+130 CGH

-161 TCGHDHHEHH
+161 TCGHDHHEHDH
-171 GHDHSGCGCEHH
+171 SGHDHHGHSHDDHHEHCACGHDHSGCGCEHH
-183 HGSSKEMVVQ
+183 HGSLKEMVVQ
-193 FGISALFFAGGIFAR
+193 FGISALLFAGGIFTR
-208 IFFDEAGIQ
+208 IFFAEAGIQ

-226 TVLFVIAWLTAG
+226 TVLFVIAWLIAG

-312 ARLYDSDSKEKLVD
+312 ARVYDSDSKEKLVD

-429 TPIVTIGAVILS
+429 TPIVTIGAVLLS
-441 VLPPLL
+441 ILPPLL
-447 SALIFSTP
+447 SALIFSSP

-556 NSHHPIAKAV
+556 NSHHPIAKAI

-597 ISVNYKGKSLLAGK
+597 ISVNYKGKNLLAGK
-611 NSFISESIGKEI
+611 NSFISENIGKEI

>member
-1 MDLKKENE
+1 MDYKKENE

-22 HDHSHDEHC
+22 HDHSHDEHQ
-31 GCGHKEEKD
+31 E
-40 CRMRGHD
+40 HD
-47 RHEHEHHEHKHDEHC
+47 HHEHGHHEHKHDEHC
-62 SCGHEHHGH
+62 SCGHDHEEKDCRMSG

-76 HSHDEH
+76 HH
-82 CGCGHKEE
+82 GH
-90 KDCSMRGHDHHEHD
+90 G
-104 HHEHDLDHHKHDHH
+104 HHKHDHH
-118 EHEHHEHKHDEH
+118 EHEHHEHTHDEH

-150 GHSHDE
+150 GHSHD
-156 HHDHC
+156 
-161 TCGHDHHEHH
+161 DHHEHCAC

-193 FGISALFFAGGIFAR
+193 FGISALFFAGGIFTR

-226 TVLFVIAWLTAG
+226 TVLFVIAWLIAG

-376 VLAGFVNLTGVITV
+376 ILAGFVNLTGVITV

-429 TPIVTIGAVILS
+429 TPIVTIGAVLLS
-441 VLPPLL
+441 ILPPLL
-447 SALIFSTP
+447 SALIFSSP

-556 NSHHPIAKAV
+556 NSHHPIAKAI

-611 NSFISESIGKEI
+611 NSFISENIGKEI

-699 LPHEKVSRFEEISDE
+699 LPHEKVSRFEEISGE

-749 GSDAAIEAADV
+749 GSDAADV

>member
-1 MDLKKENE
+1 MDYKKENE

-22 HDHSHDEHC
+22 HDHSHDEHQ
-31 GCGHKEEKD
+31 E
-40 CRMRGHD
+40 HD
-47 RHEHEHHEHKHDEHC
+47 HHEHGHHEHKHDEHC
-62 SCGHEHHGH
+62 SCGHDHEEKDCRMSG

-76 HSHDEH
+76 HH
-82 CGCGHKEE
+82 GH
-90 KDCSMRGHDHHEHD
+90 G
-104 HHEHDLDHHKHDHH
+104 HHKHDHH
-118 EHEHHEHKHDEH
+118 EHEHHEHTHDEH

-150 GHSHDE
+150 GHSHD
-156 HHDHC
+156 
-161 TCGHDHHEHH
+161 DHHEHCAC

-376 VLAGFVNLTGVITV
+376 VLAGFVNLTGIITV

-429 TPIVTIGAVILS
+429 TPIVTIGAVLLS

-447 SALIFSTP
+447 SALIFSSP

-547 LKLAALAEF
+547 LRLAALAEF

-597 ISVNYKGKSLLAGK
+597 ISVNYKGKNLLAGK

-787 IALAFGIKIGFLTL
+787 IALAFGI
-801 GALGLANLWAA
+801 
-812 VFADVG
+812 
-818 VALLAVFNSLRAK
+818 
-831 R
+831 

>member
-31 GCGHKEEKD
+31 SCGHEHHGHHEHD
-40 CRMRGHD
+40 HHGHD
-47 RHEHEHHEHKHDEHC
+47 HHEHKHDEHC
-62 SCGHEHHGH
+62 SCGHEHH
-71 HDHHD
+71 
-76 HSHDEH
+76 
-82 CGCGHKEE
+82 
-90 KDCSMRGHDHHEHD
+90 DHHEHD
-104 HHEHDLDHHKHDHH
+104 HHGHD
-118 EHEHHEHKHDEH
+118 HHEHKHDEH

-135 DHEEKDCRMRGHDHH
+135 EHHDHH
-150 GHSHDE
+150 GHGHHDHHEHNHDE
-156 HHDHC
+156 HC
-161 TCGHDHHEHH
+161 SCGHDHHDHH

-193 FGISALFFAGGIFAR
+193 FGISALLFAGGIFTR

-333 SLVLVKAGEKI
+333 SLVIVKAGEKI
-344 PLDGVIYEGSAE
+344 PLDGVIYEGRAE

-429 TPIVTIGAVILS
+429 TPIVTIGAVLLS

-447 SALIFSTP
+447 SALIFSSP

-597 ISVNYKGKSLLAGK
+597 ISVNYKGKNLLAGK

-628 EIGGTQVYAAYDGE
+628 EIGGTQVYAAYDGK

-768 LVAAAVKHARFTR
+768 LVASAIRQARFTR